1 MANKSLGQIL
11 TPLAQ
16 IRVTKI
22 SFSWIWLRQSLNTM
36 VSYHHVQYQ
45 KKLLIQSWEKLVTD
59 GQMETEESDFIERC
73 LTNVERP
80 KMY

>member
-1 MANKSLGQIL
+1 MYN
-11 TPLAQ
+11 
-16 IRVTKI
+16 IRKNYW
-22 SFSWIWLRQSLNTM
+22 SNL
-36 VSYHHVQYQ
+36 
-45 KKLLIQSWEKLVTD
+45 EKLVTD

>member
-1 MANKSLGQIL
+1 MAKKSLDQIL